1 MSGPKTGLGGRG
13 GAFMSGALALALLV
27 ALERRVGRR
36 RRRVLVVFVTLR
48 HALVLLFFFFFVI
61 LIVANFT
68 DVLPVDITP
77 DRHFSVI
84 VAIVIVDVVV
94 IVAADRVQ
102 VSVVS

>member
-48 HALVLLFFFFFVI
+48 HALVLLFFFFVI

>member
-1 MSGPKTGLGGRG
+1 
-13 GAFMSGALALALLV
+13 MSGALALALLV

-48 HALVLLFFFFFVI
+48 HALVLLFFFFVI

-102 VSVVS
+102 VSIVS